1 MHNISHFIDGQ
12 WLLAQASPVVAPTAG
27 KPFAIE
33 DLLRPDGFV
42 VQFAI
47 AIAILV
53 GGWFISVLVSR
64 AVSGI
69 LAKTGLDKRV
79 SQLLTGGRGGMNLP
93 VEKWVGSLVFWLLF
107 LFTLLTFFQFLK
119 LEAVTKPLN
128 SLLDQIT
135 GFVPKFGAAASLAA
149 VAWLLASV
157 SQTLLSKSLKAA
169 KIDEKLGE
177 QVTETSTD
185 ESGDVS
191 APVTTDNDN
200 ISLSDTLSSAVYW
213 FVWLLFLPMIL
224 ESLGLSQALQPL
236 QNLINQILSALP
248 KIIKA
253 VLIGGVGWLVANVVR
268 KIVSSFLAASGV
280 DRLLAQWT
288 KQSNSDKT
296 YALSQVV
303 GTAVYALILI
313 PTVIASLEALEVAAI
328 SRPATMMLDR
338 VLSYLPQISSAVLI
352 VIVSYLVGQF
362 LRDIVTSVLTGL
374 GFDNVLKWLG
384 FESIVAEPTDSN
396 TPEADQAA
404 GSAITKQTPSQIVGI
419 LALISIML
427 VAVSA
432 ATDIL
437 QIPALTRIVVGI
449 LQVSSQIF
457 SGVVVFAIGLYL
469 ANFAYKLISS
479 GGGRQARIL
488 GHTARI
494 SIIALITAMA
504 LKQMGIA
511 SNIVDLAFGL
521 LVGAIAVA
529 IALAFG
535 FGGKDIAGEQLR
547 NWLDSFKRND

>member
-33 DLLRPDGFV
+33 DLLKPDGFV

>member
-1 MHNISHFIDGQ
+1 MYDISHFIDGQ
-12 WLLAQASPVVAPTAG
+12 WLLAQATPVVAPTAG

-33 DLLRPDGFV
+33 DLLKPDGFV

-47 AIAILV
+47 AIGILV
-53 GGWFISVLVSR
+53 GGWFIAVLVSR
-64 AVSGI
+64 AVLGI
-69 LAKTGLDKRV
+69 LGKTGLDKRV
-79 SQLLTGGRGGMNLP
+79 SQLISGGRGGMNLP
-93 VEKWVGSLVFWLLF
+93 VEKWIGSLVFWLLF

-135 GFVPKFGAAASLAA
+135 GFVPKFGAAASLGA

-157 SQTLLSKSLKAA
+157 SQMLLSKSLKAA

-185 ESGDVS
+185 ESGD
-191 APVTTDNDN
+191 APAPAASGDN
-200 ISLSDTLSSAVYW
+200 ISLSETLSSAVYW

-296 YALSQVV
+296 YSLSQVA
-303 GTAVYALILI
+303 GTAIYALILI

-328 SRPATMMLDR
+328 SRPATAMLDR

-362 LRDIVTSVLTGL
+362 FRDIVTSILTGL

-384 FESIVAEPTDSN
+384 FESIAAAPTDSN
-396 TPEADQAA
+396 ASEADQAA
-404 GSAITKQTPSQIVGI
+404 GNAITKQTPSQVVGI
-419 LALISIML
+419 LAFLSIML

-437 QIPALTRIVVGI
+437 QIPALTRIVVGV
-449 LQVSSQIF
+449 LRVSSQIF
-457 SGVVVFAIGLYL
+457 SGVVIFAIGLYL

-479 GGGRQARIL
+479 SGGRQARIL

-547 NWLDSFKRND
+547 EWFNSFKRND

>member
-1 MHNISHFIDGQ
+1 MYDISHFIDGH
-12 WLLAQASPVVAPTAG
+12 WLIAQAPTASAQ
-27 KPFAIE
+27 PFAIG
-33 DLLRPDGFV
+33 DLLRPDGLV
-42 VQFAI
+42 VQLVI
-47 AIAILV
+47 AIAILI
-53 GGWFISVLVSR
+53 GGWFISVIVSR
-64 AVSGI
+64 VVQGI
-69 LAKTGLDKRV
+69 LSQTRLDERI
-79 SQLLTGGRGGMNLP
+79 SRLITSGRNDLQLP
-93 VEKWVGSLVFWLLF
+93 VEKAIGSVVFWLLF

-119 LEAVTKPLN
+119 LDAVTKPLN
-128 SLLDQIT
+128 SLLEQIT
-135 GFVPKFGAAASLAA
+135 GFVPKFGAAAALGA
-149 VAWLLASV
+149 VAWLLATV
-157 SQTLLSKSLKAA
+157 SQMLVSKSLKAA

-177 QVTETSTD
+177 QVSP
-185 ESGDVS
+185 S
-191 APVTTDNDN
+191 ADDAADGTPAANDADAL
-200 ISLSDTLSSAVYW
+200 SLSDTLSSAVYW
-213 FVWLLFLPMIL
+213 FIFLLFLPMIL

-236 QNLINQILSALP
+236 QNMINQVLSALP
-248 KIIKA
+248 KVIKA

-288 KQSNSDKT
+288 KQANSSQT
-296 YALSQVV
+296 YSLSQVA

-313 PTVIASLEALEVAAI
+313 PTVVASLEALEVAAI
-328 SRPATMMLDR
+328 SRPATTMLDR
-338 VLSYLPQISSAVLI
+338 VLGYLPQISSAVLI

-362 LRDIVTSVLTGL
+362 LRDIVTSILTGL

-384 FESIVAEPTDSN
+384 FESIVETPTDS
-396 TPEADQAA
+396 TAA
-404 GSAITKQTPSQIVGI
+404 ESNASSAITQQTPSQIVGI
-419 LALISIML
+419 LAFLSIML

-437 QIPALTRIVVGI
+437 QIPALTRIMVGI
-449 LQVSSQIF
+449 LQVGSQIF
-457 SGVVVFAIGLYL
+457 SGVVIFGIGLYL

-479 GGGRQARIL
+479 SGGRQARIL

-547 NWLDSFKRND
+547 EWLDSFKRND